1 MVFGESMFSRVKDSS
16 KLALAALCAWCYDH
30 GVTLI
35 DCQQETSHLRS
46 LGAKPLPRNY
56 FLQHLQQALSQKEP
70 WPWNFDKTVL
80 QKYLI

>member
-1 MVFGESMFSRVKDSS
+1 
-16 KLALAALCAWCYDH
+16 
-30 GVTLI
+30 VTLI
-35 DCQQETSHLRS
+35 DCQQETAHLRS